1 VTVHLSVKE
10 AAKRVKRS
18 VRTVERWIADE
29 DLEVTV
35 IKTPSGVVV
44 RRYVKLDHLLAV
56 YRAKIVANPTRRRMP
71 NDDTPP

>member
-1 VTVHLSVKE
+1 MTHLSVKA

-18 VRTVERWIADE
+18 VRTIERWIADE

-35 IKTPSGVVV
+35 IRARNGTVI
-44 RRYVKLDHLLAV
+44 RRFVMLDHLLAV
-56 YRAKIVANPTRRRMP
+56 YREKLVTNPTRKRVP